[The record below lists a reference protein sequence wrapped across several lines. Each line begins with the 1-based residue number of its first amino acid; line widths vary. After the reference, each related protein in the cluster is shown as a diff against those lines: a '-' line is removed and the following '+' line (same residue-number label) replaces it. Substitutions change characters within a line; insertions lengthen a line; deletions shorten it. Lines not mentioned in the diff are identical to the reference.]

1 MAEEMIPSPAEKPD
15 EKANKKR
22 ASKSKGRP
30 NGDQQPERP
39 KAAHRRT
46 RQLPEL
52 VELVDQLRQVMGL
65 LALGLLAPAKANPI
79 IRCLSKSIDTVM
91 RCQTSS
97 QGVANQPELME
108 ACRQNP
114 ELIPLVQD
122 LLTDD
127 QLAELMRQVT
137 DNDA

>member
-15 EKANKKR
+15 EKAHKKR
-22 ASKSKGRP
+22 AAKSQERP

-46 RQLPEL
+46 RQLPDV

-65 LALGLLAPAKANPI
+65 LALGLLAPANANPI

-97 QGVANQPELME
+97 QGVPNLPELME

-114 ELIPLVQD
+114 KLIPLVQG

-127 QLAELMRQVT
+127 QLAELLRQIT
-137 DNDA
+137 DDET

>member
-1 MAEEMIPSPAEKPD
+1 MSEEMIPSPAEKPD
-15 EKANKKR
+15 EKAHKKR
-22 ASKSKGRP
+22 GSKSKAQP

-65 LALGLLAPAKANPI
+65 VALGLLAPAKANPI
-79 IRCLSKSIDTVM
+79 IRCLSKSIDTVL
-91 RCQTSS
+91 RCQTSAP
-97 QGVANQPELME
+97 GAPNQPELME

-114 ELIPLVQD
+114 SLIALVRD

-137 DNDA
+137 DDET